1 MTMNSVSL
9 TIDRQGKFVLI
20 EAGLPRTGS
29 VSMNG
34 DTAELVVITKMGSEV
49 SKTKPEPVITL
60 RKLSPNELEMHDP
73 GAFVKT
79 PVKLRRET
87 SAE

>member
-1 MTMNSVSL
+1 MNLVTL
-9 TIDRQGKFVLI
+9 TIDSNGKFVLT
-20 EAGLPRTGS
+20 EAGLPRTGA

-34 DTAELVVITKMGSEV
+34 DSATLTVETKLGAKVPSG
-49 SKTKPEPVITL
+49 KPEAPIML
-60 RKLSPNELEMHDP
+60 KKLSQNELEMNDP

-87 SAE
+87 KPE